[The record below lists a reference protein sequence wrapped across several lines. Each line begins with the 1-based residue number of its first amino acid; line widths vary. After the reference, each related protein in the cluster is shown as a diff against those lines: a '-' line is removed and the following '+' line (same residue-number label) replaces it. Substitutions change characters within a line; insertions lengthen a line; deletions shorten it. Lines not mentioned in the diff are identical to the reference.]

1 MAYQKDEGDEQNKT
15 KKMSIVSRHKVQ
27 TLDQILGMIEQ
38 DAVINEDKHE
48 SQDGSSGDD
57 DDEVN
62 DEDYLD
68 ANDMKILRDRIL
80 QAIEI
85 FSKWNP
91 NRKKELLMFV
101 LPTVSYKLSFQPSA
115 VMSCTAENSD
125 SRKLLKL

>member
-91 NRKKELLMFV
+91 NRKKELL
-101 LPTVSYKLSFQPSA
+101 K
-115 VMSCTAENSD
+115 
-125 SRKLLKL
+125 